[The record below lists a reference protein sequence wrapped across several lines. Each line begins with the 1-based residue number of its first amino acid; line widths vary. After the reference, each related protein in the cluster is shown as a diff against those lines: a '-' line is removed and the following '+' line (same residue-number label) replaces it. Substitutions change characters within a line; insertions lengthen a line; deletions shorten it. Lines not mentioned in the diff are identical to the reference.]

1 MFTLLASKGSCSL
14 HVTVAV
20 HIISFRSFVTVCADD
35 FEILVS
41 CLRCLQVFW
50 SVCLCGALVSSSF
63 LSVSTWCF
71 SFFVWPWLP
80 LYMNS
85 VQFIYV
91 DLLHPDFNSG
101 IFFLPF
107 LHSHFSQWH
116 IWKLAAINIWYVA
129 FLVLDITWLNV
140 IQAGYSNNK

>member
-1 MFTLLASKGSCSL
+1 MFTLLGSKGSCNL

-20 HIISFRSFVTVCADD
+20 PIISFRNFVAVCADD
-35 FEILVS
+35 FEILVR

-50 SVCLCGALVSSSF
+50 GVCLCGALVSTSF

-85 VQFIYV
+85 VHSLSMWTCYILILTLESLSCLSCTATFHSDIHERWLQYV
-91 DLLHPDFNSG
+91 SDVQH
-101 IFFLPF
+101 
-107 LHSHFSQWH
+107 
-116 IWKLAAINIWYVA
+116 

-140 IQAGYSNNK
+140 IQAS